1 MSDLLPKNSTP
12 LEMAAAE
19 TINLSAIEVPIREV
33 WSPDSC
39 RAEMLP
45 WLAWALSVDEW
56 DVTWTEQQK
65 RGAIKTS
72 CRVHQYKGTNG
83 AVKSAL
89 ESIGFSVSVKEW
101 FAQVPLGS
109 PHTFKLL
116 IAVDQVGYDIGGLKK
131 LERVVVS
138 SKNLRSHI
146 DSIDITA
153 KSTTNLIVAAA
164 AAAGHELVINY
175 SGVTYPNGAMAL
187 DLMTDAAVSG
197 EESTV
202 AAIDSLHELL
212 NSTMPIAY
220 GW

>member
-65 RGAIKTS
+65 RGAIKAS
-72 CRVHQYKGTNG
+72 CRVHQHKGTIG
-83 AVKSAL
+83 AVKTAL
-89 ESIGFSVSVKEW
+89 ESIGFSVSVQEW
-101 FAQVPLGS
+101 FAQVPPGS
-109 PHTFKLL
+109 PHTFRLL
-116 IAVDQVGYDIGGLKK
+116 ITVDQAGYDIDGLKK
-131 LERVVVS
+131 LARVVAS

-153 KSTTNLIVAAA
+153 KSTTSMIVAAA
-164 AAAGHELVINY
+164 AATGHEVVIDY
-175 SGVTYPNGAMAL
+175 SGVKYPNGALAL
-187 DLMTDAAVSG
+187 DLMTDAAISG

-202 AAIDSLHELL
+202 AAIDSLHVLL

>member
-1 MSDLLPKNSTP
+1 MSDLLPKNSTT
-12 LEMAAAE
+12 LEIAAAE
-19 TINLSAIEVPIREV
+19 TINLSAIEVPISDV

-39 RAEMLP
+39 RAEILP

-56 DVTWTEQQK
+56 DVAWTDQQK
-65 RGAIKTS
+65 RGAIKAS
-72 CRVHQYKGTNG
+72 CQVHQHKGTIG

-89 ESIGFSVSVKEW
+89 ESVGFSVGVQEW
-101 FAQVPLGS
+101 FNQIPLGS

-131 LERVVVS
+131 LERVVAS

-146 DSIDITA
+146 TSIDITA
-153 KSTTNLIVAAA
+153 KSPANLIVAAA
-164 AAAGHELVINY
+164 VGTGSEVVVNY
-175 SGVTYPNGAMAL
+175 GGVTYPDGAIAL

>member
-1 MSDLLPKNSTP
+1 MSDLLPKNSTT
-12 LEMAAAE
+12 LEIAASE

-65 RGAIKTS
+65 RGAIKAS
-72 CRVHQYKGTNG
+72 CRVHQHKGTIG

-89 ESIGFSVSVKEW
+89 ESIGFSVSVQEW

-109 PHTFKLL
+109 PYTFKLL
-116 IAVDQVGYDIGGLKK
+116 ITVDQVGYDIDGLKK
-131 LERVVVS
+131 LERVVAS
-138 SKNLRSHI
+138 SKNFRSHI

-153 KSTTNLIVAAA
+153 KSAANLIVAAA
-164 AAAGHELVINY
+164 AGTGNELVINY
-175 SGVTYPNGAMAL
+175 SGVTYPDGAIAL
-187 DLMTDAAVSG
+187 DLMTDAAISG

-202 AAIDSLHELL
+202 AAIDSLHGLL